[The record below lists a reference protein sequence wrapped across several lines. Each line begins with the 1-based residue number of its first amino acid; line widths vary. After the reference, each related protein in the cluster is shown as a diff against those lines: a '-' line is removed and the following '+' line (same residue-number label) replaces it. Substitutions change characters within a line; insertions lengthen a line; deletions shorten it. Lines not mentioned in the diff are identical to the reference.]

1 LAGCL
6 HPLEGPLV
14 PNSCFGILSSPQK
27 HRSSS
32 TWGCPLVRIATVTNE
47 FRCAI
52 KNSQVR
58 MLSLSFSA
66 RCCVKN
72 TQMPPAGLLHEIKPS
87 QKKFIFINSL
97 HEKLQSGRK
106 HYGIQSIEYCLVTRC
121 VSLLETHS
129 KCPQRR
135 AKFKET
141 RQKAPSLDH
150 QEQLRAAFSDQHR
163 RITTPVVL
171 QAP

>member
-72 TQMPPAGLLHEIKPS
+72 TQMPSAGLFYGIKPFH
-87 QKKFIFINSL
+87 KKLLFINSL
-97 HEKLQSGRK
+97 WARSQSGRK

-121 VSLLETHS
+121 VSLLETRS
-129 KCPQRR
+129 KCSQKRT
-135 AKFKET
+135 KIT
-141 RQKAPSLDH
+141 RDSPESAVARPS
-150 QEQLRAAFSDQHR
+150 AAIAI
-163 RITTPVVL
+163 RI
-171 QAP
+171 